1 LEQLKVLFPGAAALF
16 VARRIADTLGKAVVM
31 DSPHSPHMQAYIRAC
46 EYFISVASL
55 PNTQPFS
62 GEELQVI
69 RYYVEELSKVVKPV
83 KKS

>member
-1 LEQLKVLFPGAAALF
+1 V
-16 VARRIADTLGKAVVM
+16 

-62 GEELQVI
+62 EEELQVI